1 MIEHELARG
10 LLHDFLAMIFRDHGQ
25 RQIDAGRDSGRAPD
39 LSVTDENPVGLELHP
54 RIGAEELPR
63 APPMG
68 GGTSAV
74 EQPRLGKDESPGADA
89 CDAGATFGDVLYE
102 ADRTF
107 VARGRIDA
115 VAAGDDQRGE
125 RAGGAELA
133 RHHLDAG
140 RRAHRTGFFR
150 DHPDLGCVFREAAGD
165 IEHRNRPG
173 GVQQLEIG
181 KDQHTDHGR
190 KPVSVNEGIM
200 PFQTESDHAMI
211 AQSSARLEDSQM
223 SAPLQI
229 GLLIFPNVTQLD
241 LTGPV
246 QVFSGVP
253 GAKLHLIWK
262 RIEPVSSDSVLVL
275 TPTTTFADCPQL
287 DVICV
292 PGGFGVD
299 DMVNDEEMLQ
309 FLRDQAKGAKYVT
322 SVCTGS
328 LVLGAAGLLRGY
340 KATTHWTAMGFLGAY
355 GAVPTKTRVC
365 VDRDRIT
372 GGGVTAG
379 IDFALT
385 LVSMLFDEMTAL
397 AIQLRL
403 EYNPASPF
411 NAGSPDTAPAEVV
424 ALINDRIAAGRE
436 HRSAA
441 NRRAAARLA

>member
-1 MIEHELARG
+1 
-10 LLHDFLAMIFRDHGQ
+10 
-25 RQIDAGRDSGRAPD
+25 
-39 LSVTDENPVGLELHP
+39 
-54 RIGAEELPR
+54 
-63 APPMG
+63 
-68 GGTSAV
+68 
-74 EQPRLGKDESPGADA
+74 
-89 CDAGATFGDVLYE
+89 
-102 ADRTF
+102 
-107 VARGRIDA
+107 
-115 VAAGDDQRGE
+115 
-125 RAGGAELA
+125 
-133 RHHLDAG
+133 
-140 RRAHRTGFFR
+140 
-150 DHPDLGCVFREAAGD
+150 
-165 IEHRNRPG
+165 
-173 GVQQLEIG
+173 
-181 KDQHTDHGR
+181 
-190 KPVSVNEGIM
+190 
-200 PFQTESDHAMI
+200 
-211 AQSSARLEDSQM
+211 M

-340 KATTHWTAMGFLGAY
+340 RAATHWTAMENLSAFGAT
-355 GAVPTKTRVC
+355 PTKTRVC
-365 VDRDRIT
+365 IDRNRVT

-385 LVSMLFDEMTAL
+385 LVAMLLDEKTAQ

-403 EYNPASPF
+403 EYNPAPPF

-424 ALINDRIAAGRE
+424 ALINDRNVSNKARRAE
-436 HRSAA
+436 AVA
-441 NRRAAARLA
+441 RAAARLTENA